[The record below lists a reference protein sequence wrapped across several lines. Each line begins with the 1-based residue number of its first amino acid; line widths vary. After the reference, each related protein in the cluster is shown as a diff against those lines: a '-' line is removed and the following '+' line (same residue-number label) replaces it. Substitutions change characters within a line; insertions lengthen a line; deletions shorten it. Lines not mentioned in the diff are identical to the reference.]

1 MVCVTCLDYRKGDDQ
16 CFEFD
21 NWPLW
26 RGGDAFLLTISP
38 RVLLSPTK
46 AFPVNNDFLNSLFVD
61 CVLCTF
67 LGLSKIG

>member
-1 MVCVTCLDYRKGDDQ
+1 MLLVLVIEKATVSVLSLINGLC
-16 CFEFD
+16 
-21 NWPLW
+21 
-26 RGGDAFLLTISP
+26 GGGGSDAFLLTISP